1 MGSLLGKEAE
11 LVKRSQVRSG
21 FHISGGVFSSL
32 IQREKKIPMIPQR
45 YITQKKIPNEKI
57 GGSG

>member
-45 YITQKKIPNEKI
+45 YITQKKKTQ
-57 GGSG
+57 